1 MMSHAYTKGLPA
13 ALARGAVTMADLDA
27 AVRRILAFKFRLGL
41 FDDPYR
47 EAATAAL
54 TAERRAAHREA
65 ARDAARRSIV
75 LLSQKNGL
83 LPIAEAPRRIAVL
96 GPLADAPGE
105 MLGPWSASG
114 RAEEM
119 VTFLAGL
126 RGTWP
131 RSDIAHA
138 RGGDIDN
145 DDVGGIAAA
154 VDLARSADLVVLCV
168 GEARGVGGG
177 GQCRGR
183 LGLPGRQGEF
193 VKAVLDAGKPTVV
206 LLSSGRSLLVP
217 ELLDRAGAV
226 LATWFLGSEAGN
238 AVGDVL
244 SGKWNPSGRLPV
256 SWPADA

>member
-138 RGGDIDN
+138 RGVEIDG
-145 DDVGGIAAA
+145 DDVGGIPAA
-154 VDLARSADLVVLCV
+154 VDLAPSAGLLVLFV
-168 GEARGVGGG
+168 GEGAPLRRGGHWP
-177 GQCRGR
+177 RR
-183 LGLPGRQGEF
+183 PGPPR
-193 VKAVLDAGKPTVV
+193 
-206 LLSSGRSLLVP
+206 
-217 ELLDRAGAV
+217 
-226 LATWFLGSEAGN
+226 
-238 AVGDVL
+238 
-244 SGKWNPSGRLPV
+244 
-256 SWPADA
+256 PA